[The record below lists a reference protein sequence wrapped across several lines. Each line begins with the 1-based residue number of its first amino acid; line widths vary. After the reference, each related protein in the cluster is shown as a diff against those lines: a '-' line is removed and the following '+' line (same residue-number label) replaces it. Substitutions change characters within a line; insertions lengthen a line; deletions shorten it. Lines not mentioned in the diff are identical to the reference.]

1 MNPNQYN
8 EAVKAIYDE
17 ALQAA
22 TDLLKEKGEKC
33 FIAFSDWECETSA
46 YYDNGDCSVSIFGIG
61 INEAGKLCVAAVVD
75 NIGYGHGPD
84 DFPQAWTEATEL
96 KSDCFPNLY
105 CFVAENIDK
114 TISKVDMCMSCP
126 PYFTLEK
133 YSNDNSQCYNKL
145 ANYEDWLEEYWDDE
159 E

>member
-1 MNPNQYN
+1 MSEKLNPNQYI

-22 TDLLKEKGEKC
+22 TDLLKEKEEKC

-61 INEAGKLCVAAVVD
+61 INEAGKLCVSAVVD

-114 TISKVDMCMSCP
+114 TISKEEADEI
-126 PYFTLEK
+126 TK
-133 YSNDNSQCYNKL
+133 
-145 ANYEDWLEEYWDDE
+145 EYWDDE